1 MTSYLL
7 HDFIIEEHVKQALKE
22 DIAFGDISTDYIE
35 AADKTLKAKMN
46 SRADGIL
53 CGINVVKIVFKV
65 LDPTVK
71 ITTLLKDGDKISK
84 GDDIA
89 IIEGNAR
96 AILTGE
102 RLALNYIQRM
112 SAISTLT
119 HKYQEILK
127 PYKANITDTRKT
139 TPNFRLFEKYAVK
152 TGGAT
157 PHRFSLCDCVMLKD
171 NHIALCGGSIKQ
183 AVKTVR
189 KHISHTHK
197 IEIETDT
204 LEQVKEAADCGVDI
218 IMLDNMDCDTM
229 LEAIKIIDNRALTE
243 ASGNVTIETLEDI
256 GKTGVDVISTSAITA
271 KAGTLDI
278 GLDFIS

>member
-7 HDFIIEEHVKQALKE
+7 HDFIIEEHVKQSLKE
-22 DIAFGDISTDYIE
+22 DIGFGDISTDYIE
-35 AADKTLKAKMN
+35 ADGKILKAKMN
-46 SRADGIL
+46 ARQEGIL
-53 CGINVVKIVFKV
+53 CGINVVKKVFEV
-65 LDPTVK
+65 LDSTIKV
-71 ITTLLKDGDKISK
+71 TTFMQDGDEISK

-96 AILTGE
+96 SILTGE

-119 HKYQEILK
+119 DKYQQVLK

-139 TPNFRLFEKYAVK
+139 TPNFRMFEKYAVK

-171 NHIALCGGSIKQ
+171 NHIALCGGSIKE

-204 LEQVKEAADCGVDI
+204 LEQVKEAVKASVDI
-218 IMLDNMDCDTM
+218 VMLDNMDCPTM
-229 LEAIKIIDNRALTE
+229 REALKIINGKCLTE
-243 ASGNVTIETLEDI
+243 ASGNVTIETLEEI
-256 GKTGVDVISTSAITA
+256 AKTGVDVISTSAITA